1 MSGSPIASYAR
12 SYGNPST
19 STECSRHPRTAR
31 TSAARVCSSAESLN
45 PSKEVGR
52 VAILLGIRV
61 GSRNPYQSASA
72 VASPQG
78 YSRALLSALF
88 SAMVGLA
95 LLNSPASAAD
105 ANDVRDITVRV
116 GPQLEGMFKELRIK
130 EPNIRAATNFF
141 EDQKLQPY
149 IPGLEELR
157 VRNIKTNEF
166 TDLFIIPYSEST
178 PMPDVEHVV
187 VSVTGTKG
195 SAVVLGTIAK
205 APAVSSD
212 SKEQKPPVVKE
223 EYRVID
229 GKVQPGNHAL
239 AKWILCTLGTC
250 MTGVACFA
258 AGPDPIAVGCLCFV
272 CAGGAIA
279 CSKDLLD

>member
-1 MSGSPIASYAR
+1 MGYMAFLSSVRASGRIHHQR
-12 SYGNPST
+12 
-19 STECSRHPRTAR
+19 
-31 TSAARVCSSAESLN
+31 
-45 PSKEVGR
+45 
-52 VAILLGIRV
+52 
-61 GSRNPYQSASA
+61 ASA
-72 VASPQG
+72 VGSSQG
-78 YSRALLSALF
+78 YGRALLSALF
-88 SAMVGLA
+88 SVMIGLA
-95 LLNSPASAAD
+95 LLNSAADAAD
-105 ANDVRDITVRV
+105 ANDVRDVTVRA
-116 GPQLEGMFKELRIK
+116 GPQLEGMFKDLRVK

-166 TDLFIIPYSEST
+166 TSLFIIPYSEST
-178 PMPDVEHVV
+178 PMPDEEHVI
-187 VSVTGTKG
+187 VSATGTKG

-205 APAVSSD
+205 AP
-212 SKEQKPPVVKE
+212 KQQRPPVVKE
-223 EYRVID
+223 EYRIID

-250 MTGVACFA
+250 MTGAACFA

-272 CAGGAIA
+272 CGGGAIA